1 MIEGQLEKYV
11 FLDIFTVNNKFLGF
25 FGVIVLKSENG
36 TRSDSNPWLNEKNV
50 LECDWIINLESRF
63 WLICFNEEENR
74 IFEVMYAKAKMA
86 QNLIESWIGRI
97 DSVESD

>member
-1 MIEGQLEKYV
+1 M
-11 FLDIFTVNNKFLGF
+11 F
-25 FGVIVLKSENG
+25 KSENG
-36 TRSDSNPWLNEKNV
+36 TRSDSNPWLSEKKV

-63 WLICFNEEENR
+63 WLSSFNEEENKF
-74 IFEVMYAKAKMA
+74 FEFMCAKVKMA

>member
-1 MIEGQLEKYV
+1 M
-11 FLDIFTVNNKFLGF
+11 F
-25 FGVIVLKSENG
+25 KSENG

-63 WLICFNEEENR
+63 WLSRFNEEEKKF
-74 IFEVMYAKAKMA
+74 FELMCAKVKMA

-97 DSVESD
+97 ASFESD